1 MAQLFQPTNITP
13 DLRGSFG
20 NGVANL
26 YYDLPVSWQ
35 VNGNT
40 AMTAFEIT
48 FYKNDGSGDQ
58 LYTTGQLTDGCPFYG
73 LDSNGNIQLFT
84 YTVSGAE
91 IYNAGM
97 RNGREYQMK
106 ITQYWG
112 AIQTGVVEQI
122 SPSIFLTRFSP
133 ALGIRNADGTAVGT
147 TITTRSVTMVFGHS
161 NQSSSGSL
169 LWIRWMLRNSEGTI
183 LKDTGK
189 LYGSVDPTF
198 SYDGLL
204 PGQYAVQF
212 SCETEFGVPDSVPWT
227 EFPVS
232 YSTSTSGIPVVA
244 SRACNGESAVSV
256 RWSRLQSIPLIDSSG
271 DTTDNAKAITLP
283 STSSFLMWDTVNNDP
298 MAFQG
303 PWSAMWSGS
312 VTTDTR
318 KLFTLTGENG
328 EKIEVGMAFDEVE
341 EKGSVY
347 LTWEVGTMIATYAH
361 EVEWAPGPV
370 FCCLTQGYL
379 YWQLQAGDRVRL
391 YPLETLYPEN
401 TLYPGGL
408 ENIRTERFTM
418 SLPSLDLNSVT
429 IASVELH
436 GPATLYGFELLDHN
450 MEGTEVYGYMD
461 GTSNMG
467 YNMDYLFYIGPRGV
481 GQTYNAG
488 NYPSDLQGATLVSIY
503 RKTGDSGVLEYVGQT
518 NVGAGNTIMDYAAR
532 SQQGPYTYYL
542 YVLSADKYINVPSVS
557 NSVDPCFWNWSVLSC
572 TENADGSFTVQSS
585 YLFGKNLQSG
595 NMANNNQPGIFKNFT
610 PYPTVMIAPQNYRSG
625 TLQSLI
631 GVISEGK
638 YSDTIAVRDAIYAL
652 STTTNVLFLK
662 DRKGD
667 LFRIRPS
674 GEIGMETMDNTAEQ
688 AQNVSFPWVEVGD
701 ASEAAVY
708 NLGDAS

>member
-13 DLRGSFG
+13 DTRGSFG

-48 FYKNDGSGDQ
+48 FYENDGSGDQ

-73 LDSNGNIQLFT
+73 LDSSGNVQLFT
-84 YTVSGAE
+84 YTVSGSD

-97 RNGREYQMK
+97 RNGNEYQMR

-112 AIQTGVVEQI
+112 TNRTGVVEQI
-122 SPSIFLTRFSP
+122 SPSIFLTRFNP
-133 ALGIRNADGTAVGT
+133 LLGIRNADGTAVGT
-147 TITTRSVTMVFGHS
+147 TITTRSVTMIFGHS

-169 LWIRWMLRNSEGTI
+169 MWIRWMLRNSEGTI

-212 SCETEFGVPDSVPWT
+212 SCETEFGVPETVPWT

-244 SRACNGESAVSV
+244 SKACNGESAVSV
-256 RWSRLQSIPLIDSSG
+256 RWPRLQSIPLVTQEGTVRDDGFAIDMDPGSSLYWNTVNGSPMSFGTPWSIVWSG
-271 DTTDNAKAITLP
+271 DVTD
-283 STSSFLMWDTVNNDP
+283 DTE
-298 MAFQG
+298 
-303 PWSAMWSGS
+303 
-312 VTTDTR
+312 
-318 KLFTLTGENG
+318 KLFT
-328 EKIEVGMAFDEVE
+328 IQS
-341 EKGSVY
+341 GSNSCDAWLGYSPSGRLCVTLVY
-347 LTWEVGTMIATYAH
+347 NAVIITRITIDDWI
-361 EVEWAPGPV
+361 PGPV
-370 FCCLTQGYL
+370 TCCITPTTI
-379 YWQLQAGDRVRL
+379 YWKYTVASGGPLFPREDL
-391 YPLETLYPEN
+391 YPSD
-401 TLYPGGL
+401 TLYPGWSGSKTQKTRI
-408 ENIRTERFTM
+408 EDIDSQTYRQTRIT
-418 SLPSLDLNSVT
+418 SVKLYGP
-429 IASVELH
+429 ASVN
-436 GPATLYGFELLDHN
+436 YFKIIDHA
-450 MEGTEVYGYMD
+450 MSEQEVYQ
-461 GTSNMG
+461 
-467 YNMDYLFYIGPRGV
+467 YLNGEITPSYGSTAYFFIGAKGIT
-481 GQTYNAG
+481 QNYNAG
-488 NYPSDLQGATLVSIY
+488 NFPDDLQGATLVSIY

-518 NVGAGNTIMDYAAR
+518 SVGAGNTIMDYAAR

-542 YVLSADKYINVPSVS
+542 YVLSSEKYINVPSIS
-557 NSVDPCFWNWSVLSC
+557 NQVDPCFWNWSVLSC

-595 NMANNNQPGIFKNFT
+595 NISNNNQPGIFKNFT
-610 PYPTVMIAPQNYRSG
+610 PYPTVMIAPQNYRGG

-631 GVISEGK
+631 GVINEGK
-638 YSDTIAVRDAIYAL
+638 YSDTISVRDAIYAL

-667 LFRIRPS
+667 LLRIRPS
-674 GEIGMETMDNTAEQ
+674 GEIGMETMDNTEEQ

-701 ASEAAVY
+701 ASDAAIY
-708 NLGDAS
+708 SLGGAS

>member
-13 DLRGSFG
+13 DTRGSFG

-48 FYKNDGSGDQ
+48 FYENDGSGDQ

-73 LDSNGNIQLFT
+73 LDSSGNVQLFT
-84 YTVSGAE
+84 YTVSGSD

-97 RNGREYQMK
+97 RNGNEYQMR

-112 AIQTGVVEQI
+112 TNRTGVVEQI
-122 SPSIFLTRFSP
+122 SPSIFLTRFNP
-133 ALGIRNADGTAVGT
+133 LLGIRNADGTAVGT
-147 TITTRSVTMVFGHS
+147 TITTRSVTMIFGHS

-169 LWIRWMLRNSEGTI
+169 MWIRWMLRNSEGTI

-212 SCETEFGVPDSVPWT
+212 SCETEFGVPETVPWT

-244 SRACNGESAVSV
+244 SKACNGESAVSV
-256 RWSRLQSIPLIDSSG
+256 RWPRLQSIPLVTQEGTVRDDGFAIDMDPGSSLYWNTVNGSPMSFGTPWSIVWSG
-271 DTTDNAKAITLP
+271 DVTD
-283 STSSFLMWDTVNNDP
+283 DTE
-298 MAFQG
+298 
-303 PWSAMWSGS
+303 
-312 VTTDTR
+312 
-318 KLFTLTGENG
+318 KLFT
-328 EKIEVGMAFDEVE
+328 IQS
-341 EKGSVY
+341 GSNSCDAWLGYSPSGRLCVTLVY
-347 LTWEVGTMIATYAH
+347 NAVIITRITIDDWI
-361 EVEWAPGPV
+361 PGPV
-370 FCCLTQGYL
+370 TCCITPTTI
-379 YWQLQAGDRVRL
+379 YWKYTVASGGPLFPREDL
-391 YPLETLYPEN
+391 YPSD
-401 TLYPGGL
+401 TLYPGWSGSKTQKTRI
-408 ENIRTERFTM
+408 EDIDSQTYRQTRIT
-418 SLPSLDLNSVT
+418 SVKLYGP
-429 IASVELH
+429 ASVN
-436 GPATLYGFELLDHN
+436 YFKIIDHA
-450 MEGTEVYGYMD
+450 MSEQEVYQ
-461 GTSNMG
+461 
-467 YNMDYLFYIGPRGV
+467 YLNGEITPSYGSTAYFFIGAKGIT
-481 GQTYNAG
+481 QNYNAG
-488 NYPSDLQGATLVSIY
+488 NFPDDLQGATLVSIY

-518 NVGAGNTIMDYAAR
+518 SVGAGNTIMDYAAR

-542 YVLSADKYINVPSVS
+542 YVLSSEKYINVPSIS
-557 NSVDPCFWNWSVLSC
+557 NQVDPCFWNWSVLSC

-595 NMANNNQPGIFKNFT
+595 NISNNNQPGTFKNFT
-610 PYPTVMIAPQNYRSG
+610 PYPTVMIAPQNYRGG

-631 GVISEGK
+631 GVINEGK
-638 YSDTIAVRDAIYAL
+638 YSDTISVRDAIYAL

-667 LFRIRPS
+667 LLRIRPS
-674 GEIGMETMDNTAEQ
+674 GEISMETMDNTREQ
-688 AQNVSFPWVEVGD
+688 AQTVSFPWVEVGD
-701 ASEAAVY
+701 ASGAAIY
-708 NLGDAS
+708 SLGGAS